1 MNRILPIG
9 SVVRIKDEE
18 DPIMIFGYLQQTGLK
33 PGVMVDYVGVPY
45 PIGNINLQVQLGFQ
59 MTAIEEVLF
68 EGYRNDDFK
77 HIELLLGLRL
87 VQYISEGKLQ

>member
-1 MNRILPIG
+1 MKGVHNMNRILPIG
-9 SVVRIKDEE
+9 SVVRIKDVK
-18 DPIMIFGYLQQTGLK
+18 DPRVSGCFISITR
-33 PGVMVDYVGVPY
+33 
-45 PIGNINLQVQLGFQ
+45 
-59 MTAIEEVLF
+59 TAIEEVLF